1 MLKPNIRY
9 KELKDTYLFN
19 TIYRKTKEYL
29 DANPNQKVLRMGVG
43 DVSLPLCDAVIK
55 ALHKAVDDQA
65 NATTFHGYMPEI
77 GASDLRHAIEGYY
90 RKMGTTITEKEI
102 FVSSGACD
110 DLGDILVLFDQDNAV
125 MVIEPAY
132 PEYVDTNILAG
143 RKIIHLES
151 GEKNGFLPEPCEEA
165 KADILYICSPNN
177 PTGAVYNRDQLQAW
191 VDFANEIDAV
201 ILFDAAYEIFIEEE
215 NVPHSIYEL
224 DGADRCAIEIC
235 SLSKTAGFTGT
246 RLGYTIVPQNLI
258 RSGMNL
264 NEMWSRNRETRT
276 NGVSYILQK
285 GALAVFTPEGQ
296 QQIRDNLRIYK
307 ENASYFM
314 EALDAAGIWYT
325 GGKNS
330 PYIWMKC
337 PDGMSGWEFF
347 DYLLREIQVVGF
359 PGDGFGKCGKG
370 YFRFSTF
377 GSPEET
383 KEAANRL
390 CNLLRKG

>member
-1 MLKPNIRY
+1 MLKPNTRY
-9 KELKDTYLFN
+9 ADLKDSYLFN
-19 TIYRKTKEYL
+19 TIYRKTNEYL
-29 DANPNQKVLRMGVG
+29 AASPGKKVLRMGVG
-43 DVSLPLCDAVIK
+43 DVSLPLCKAVIQ
-55 ALHKAVDDQA
+55 ALHNAVDDQA
-65 NATTFHGYMPEI
+65 NATTFHGYMPEV
-77 GASDLRHAIEGYY
+77 GAPELRCAIAGYY
-90 RKMGTTITEKEI
+90 KNMGANVSENEI

-110 DLGDILVLFDQDNAV
+110 DLGDILELFEQDNSV

-143 RKIIHLES
+143 RKIIHLAA
-151 GEKNGFLPEPCEEA
+151 GEENNFLPEPCEEA
-165 KADILYICSPNN
+165 RADIIYICSPNN
-177 PTGAVYNRDQLQAW
+177 PTGAVFNRNQLQAW
-191 VDFANEIDAV
+191 VDFANEIGAV

-215 NVPHSIYEL
+215 NIPHSIYEL
-224 DGADRCAIEIC
+224 DGADKCAIEIC

-246 RLGYTIVPQNLI
+246 RLGYTVVPRNLV
-258 RSGMNL
+258 RGGMNL

-296 QQIRDNLRIYK
+296 QQIHENLRVYK

-337 PDGMSGWEFF
+337 PEGMSGWEFF
-347 DYLLREIQVVGF
+347 DYLLKEIQVVGI
-359 PGDGFGKCGKG
+359 PGDGFGECGKG

-377 GSPEET
+377 GKPEET

-390 CNLLRKG
+390 CRLLTKE